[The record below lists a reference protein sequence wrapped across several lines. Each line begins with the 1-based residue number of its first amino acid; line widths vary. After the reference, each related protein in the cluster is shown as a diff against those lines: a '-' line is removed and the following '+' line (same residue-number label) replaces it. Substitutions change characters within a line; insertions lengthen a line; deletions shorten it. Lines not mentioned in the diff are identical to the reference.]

1 MKKAA
6 IILACMLVCITLF
19 AGCTNRKDGSDQET
33 NLGNSVEIDDTD
45 LGIDSETKPD
55 TEDNSAIID
64 LPEGFTYSFRD
75 PDQADGIV
83 VTPRG

>member
-33 NLGNSVEIDDTD
+33 NLGNSEEIDDTD
-45 LGIDSETKPD
+45 LKPD
-55 TEDNSAIID
+55 TEKNPNSEED
-64 LPEGFTYSFRD
+64 SDSVSLPDGFTYSFRD
-75 PDQADGIV
+75 PDQADVIV
-83 VTPRG
+83 VTPIG